1 MTEEPKIPTLTGGP
15 TLTPERLAAFQALEA
30 KHSVSQPV
38 EPEDVED
45 VADEGAPDES
55 NTQGRDE
62 GGRFKAKDD
71 RAAPEGD
78 DTEDGGV
85 DRSVAQDAEYEAAFK
100 ALRRWGYTPEEIESM
115 GAAAVK
121 KRGASAIKQQADTD
135 RLFERQRQLEEA
147 QQAKSQAEE
156 GASDAAAT
164 ASGTSPSMDWE
175 ANMRTLGDA
184 LGESDAEALGGI
196 LRQIHGAHSQE
207 VQALQSQLAQAMGF
221 IGDLVE
227 VNARRDLEAQGF
239 EVSDDEKWQAVRAKV
254 SSLNAAQYTSLGE
267 AYRDAAILAL
277 GGQSGAES
285 SRRTSELDRQK
296 EAGSTRST
304 ARRAQPKTQSPEDVK
319 YAEFRALEKKHG
331 VA

>member
-1 MTEEPKIPTLTGGP
+1 MTEEPKTPTLTGGP

-30 KHSVSQPV
+30 KHSVAQPA
-38 EPEDVED
+38 EPDDIED
-45 VADEGAPDES
+45 VADVGDDEAPESGVPSRDES
-55 NTQGRDE
+55 
-62 GGRFKAKDD
+62 GRFKSKDVND
-71 RAAPEGD
+71 DGAPGDEVNEG
-78 DTEDGGV
+78 
-85 DRSVAQDAEYEAAFK
+85 VAHDSEYEAAFK

-115 GAAAVK
+115 GPAAAK

-147 QQAKSQAEE
+147 QQANAQPGEDV
-156 GASDAAAT
+156 SDAAAT
-164 ASGTSPSMDWE
+164 APRVSPPVDWE
-175 ANMRTLGDA
+175 ASMKTLGDA

-207 VQALQSQLAQAMGF
+207 VQALQGQLAQAMGF

-239 EVSDDEKWQAVRAKV
+239 EVSDDAKWQAVRAKV
-254 SSLNAAQYTSLGE
+254 SSLNASQYTSLGE

-277 GGQSGAES
+277 GGQAGAES
-285 SRRTSELDRQK
+285 SRRTSELDLQK
-296 EAGSTRST
+296 QAGSTRST
-304 ARRAQPKTQSPEDVK
+304 ARRAQPKPQSPEDVK